1 MLIHAIG
8 DYQKM
13 SIKSFI
19 YAWRPEF
26 AIASEFYGACRDFR
40 KAGFKKTPYGF
51 TMAGSPAMQDGSYEA
66 DEAKSFIHYLNKVD
80 IFIDIGANVGYFSC
94 IARFMNKKVIAVEP
108 LWHNLQ
114 YIYNNIHINNWSD
127 VEVYPIG
134 LSDKPGLAVLYG
146 VGTAASF
153 IKNWAGT
160 STKKRM
166 VPLSTLDIL
175 LAKRFSGRKLVIK
188 IDVEGTEYRV
198 LKGATETMN
207 MLPAPIWIVEIG
219 LTEHF
224 PDGHNADFIKV
235 FEKFWSNGYE
245 AYNIN
250 IDTNEKIT
258 EQRITAWIN
267 NMNTEGHY
275 NFLFKKEII

>member
-51 TMAGSPAMQDGSYEA
+51 IMAGPASMQDGSYEGDETKDIITCLKEA
-66 DEAKSFIHYLNKVD
+66 DV
-80 IFIDIGANVGYFSC
+80 FIDIGANVGYFSC

-114 YIYNNIHINNWSD
+114 YIYHNLNSNNWTD
-127 VEVYPIG
+127 VEVYPVG
-134 LSDKPGLAVLYG
+134 LDDKPGLAVLYG

-153 IKNWAGT
+153 IKDWSGV
-160 STKKRM
+160 STKMRM

-175 LAKRFSGRKLVIK
+175 AGKRFSGRKIVIK
-188 IDVEGTEYRV
+188 IDVEGIEYRV
-198 LKGATETMN
+198 LKGAHETMS
-207 MLPAPIWIVEIG
+207 LSPAPFWIVETG
-219 LTEHF
+219 LTGHF
-224 PDGHNADFIKV
+224 PGGHNEGFIKV
-235 FEKFWSNGYE
+235 FEEFWSKGYT
-245 AYNIN
+245 AFHSGA
-250 IDTNEKIT
+250 DTKKKIT
-258 EQRITAWIN
+258 EQQVMDWVKN
-267 NMNTEGHY
+267 LNTEGHY
-275 NFLFKKEII
+275 NFLFQKEK